1 MSRFYGEVKGNR
13 GKTSRCGSKA
23 SGIWGH
29 IRGWN
34 LGVFVDC
41 RVVDG
46 KDVIEVFK
54 TDGSNGYSRKLLY
67 TLEEDGSVIE
77 P

>member
-46 KDVIEVFK
+46 KDFLRPKRTNE
-54 TDGSNGYSRKLLY
+54 
-67 TLEEDGSVIE
+67 
-77 P
+77 